1 MSFQTRS
8 NSQYGVLRMKAFKE
22 FLEERALNIGDKSV
36 SYPKFGNILILA
48 GDAGAGKGCA
58 STRMI
63 AFEGK
68 RFDVD
73 TIKTDLLKF
82 KPAEL
87 SKKW

>member
-1 MSFQTRS
+1 
-8 NSQYGVLRMKAFKE
+8 MKAFKE